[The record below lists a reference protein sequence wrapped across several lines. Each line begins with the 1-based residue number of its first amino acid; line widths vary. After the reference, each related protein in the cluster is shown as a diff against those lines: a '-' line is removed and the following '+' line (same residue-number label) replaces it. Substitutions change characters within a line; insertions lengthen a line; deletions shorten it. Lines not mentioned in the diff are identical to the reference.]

1 MLWWAKERAWSVGGL
16 LRFRKKREGG
26 NEMTPIDAEA
36 VQLVLVDSML
46 PKNTGRMIE
55 QVKRLQDVL
64 PESVECLFDGIEG
77 LVSSVTREGRLDGRR
92 LREAVE
98 MNQCLLQALGV
109 SCEAIDEIVRV
120 GRQCHFAAKLTGGGG
135 GGCVIAVASD
145 EATAA
150 DKELLLQSL
159 RERGYEGRGGGNHVT
174 CLRTNTTPSVYCEER
189 FIPSTALFKSCVRS
203 ITCSYLRLTPTR
215 HTHSEGADLSITTH
229 PSCIATFCST
239 AFVSTACS
247 THCLHASSPTP
258 HAPRPPALRLR
269 LRANSFMPMRRC
281 TLHISSNTSTRA
293 PCMNLASK
301 AGLPLRKKS
310 EANTSSQRA
319 SCSLAASK
327 SISIDSWYRNSSTG
341 SSSAACSRS
350 STYLSHYVP
359 SPTSASRPISARF
372 CASCTTA
379 STTM

>member
-26 NEMTPIDAEA
+26 NEMMPIDAEA

-55 QVKRLQDVL
+55 KVKRLQDVL

-150 DKELLLQSL
+150 DKELLLKSL
-159 RERGYEGRGGGNHVT
+159 RERGYEVQQVCIGGKGVE
-174 CLRTNTTPSVYCEER
+174 VE
-189 FIPSTALFKSCVRS
+189 I
-203 ITCSYLRLTPTR
+203 
-215 HTHSEGADLSITTH
+215 
-229 PSCIATFCST
+229 
-239 AFVSTACS
+239 
-247 THCLHASSPTP
+247 
-258 HAPRPPALRLR
+258 
-269 LRANSFMPMRRC
+269 M
-281 TLHISSNTSTRA
+281 
-293 PCMNLASK
+293 
-301 AGLPLRKKS
+301 
-310 EANTSSQRA
+310 
-319 SCSLAASK
+319 
-327 SISIDSWYRNSSTG
+327 
-341 SSSAACSRS
+341 
-350 STYLSHYVP
+350 
-359 SPTSASRPISARF
+359 
-372 CASCTTA
+372 
-379 STTM
+379 